1 MAIHAC
7 LIESVEPW
15 MIWLNVPAAST
26 GSSTPPPTNLQLQLT
41 FWTQHR
47 LSLCTLLPRVPTVP
61 LCVYHIHI
69 ANEDERG
76 ESIAPRQI
84 MKGVISSGPVQLPDH
99 QWRVNQRLWVSVWG
113 SQLPLIM
120 LKLERCEPGH
130 YWAIPINRCTPPRRS
145 KRCFTPQES
154 QISRHY
160 P

>member
-1 MAIHAC
+1 
-7 LIESVEPW
+7 

-76 ESIAPRQI
+76 ESIAPREWRGSFPQDLSSFRI
-84 MKGVISSGPVQLPDH
+84 ISDAWTSVCECQCEAASYHWSCSSWKDASQVIIGLFQLIGVHPHGG
-99 QWRVNQRLWVSVWG
+99 VNVA
-113 SQLPLIM
+113 LPLKKA
-120 LKLERCEPGH
+120 KLVDIIPREP
-130 YWAIPINRCTPPRRS
+130 IINHTGTP
-145 KRCFTPQES
+145 K
-154 QISRHY
+154 IH
-160 P
+160 